1 MKQGKIK
8 RKRADI
14 ENKTFSTS
22 SIDNAHG
29 MPQQDRCVT
38 RVKIPYFFRV
48 SIRENIGVDQDP
60 KNPIMATREEI
71 SKKPFPKEWDIESST
86 EATIQFT
93 NKCPKCANTGSP
105 RIDKK
110 NTDDYHF
117 RPTTNTKKNPT
128 KQEQQHRLIYNHKQE
143 DGKIKQCVI
152 AKFGKHGIFTQ
163 SGTVSKRVEDYAF
176 PNYIIKNI

>member
-71 SKKPFPKEWDIESST
+71 SQEPFPKEWDVESST
-86 EATIQFT
+86 KATIQFT
-93 NKCPKCANTGSP
+93 NKCPVCLTTGSP
-105 RIDKK
+105 RIDEK
-110 NTDDYHF
+110 NMTDYHY
-117 RPTTNTKKNPT
+117 RPTTNTKKNPS
-128 KQEQQHRLIYNHKQE
+128 KQEKQYRLIYHHKQE
-143 DGKIKQCVI
+143 DGKIKQCV
-152 AKFGKHGIFTQ
+152 ASKFDQYGIFTK
-163 SGTVSKRVEDYAF
+163 SGKVSKDIEDYTF